1 MLFSFLSAN
10 LVVNQSAQNYNQME
24 GLLAVDVASFSCVG
38 EEQVAV
44 GASPVISASCC
55 AHPVWSLPPIEVKLC
70 NVQVWL

>member
-10 LVVNQSAQNYNQME
+10 LIVNQSAQNYNQME

-55 AHPVWSLPPIEVKLC
+55 ARPVWSLPPKEVMLC